1 MLRSVNPTTQSHH
14 STPFARIDNMKIN
27 FLLFNERIGRVVACM
42 ASLSAHWNMVDE
54 SPLRP
59 EPRDRQRTEAS

>member
-1 MLRSVNPTTQSHH
+1 
-14 STPFARIDNMKIN
+14 MKIN
-27 FLLFNERIGRVVACM
+27 SPLFDEKIGRVVACM
-42 ASLSAHWNMVDE
+42 ASFGAGWNIDDE